1 MAKKT
6 FKIEIT
12 DKERKNILNALR
24 GWSSRLYEVY
34 KLDKKKASNKYVMAY
49 GELKELEKFFMSL
62 K

>member
-1 MAKKT
+1 MSEKN

-34 KLDKKKASNKYVMAY
+34 KLDKKKESNKYVMAY
-49 GELKELEKFFMSL
+49 GDLKELEKFFMSL

>member
-1 MAKKT
+1 MAEKK
-6 FKIEIT
+6 FKIEIS

-49 GELKELEKFFMSL
+49 VDIKELEKFFMSL